1 MLAEVVDAVIGIDTH
16 RDSHEVEIADPR
28 GTPIATM
35 RISNDSAGFTQLL
48 AAVAEVAPGP
58 RLAVSLEGS
67 RSYGIGLARALTA
80 AGLLVIECEQP
91 ARKQRRGKG
100 KSDPIDAHL
109 AVLAAL
115 RLDADRLPEPRAD
128 GDREALRILL
138 GTRQEITAA
147 STGQTN
153 RLRALLLAGDDT
165 DRRVARGALT
175 ATVLAYLGGRELSVP
190 ARRDQAVRHA
200 EIQRL
205 ALALQQARE
214 QLATNRRQLL
224 AIVADLAPGLTDRYG
239 VGPVTAAQAVV
250 SFSHPGRC
258 RTEAAFAALAG
269 TSPIPASSG
278 RIVRHRLNRGG
289 DRALNCA
296 IHTIA
301 VTRIRSCPRT
311 RAYIQR
317 RTVEGKTPRE
327 IRRCLKRYITRELYR
342 QLTRSMQ
349 PANRP

>member
-1 MLAEVVDAVIGIDTH
+1 
-16 RDSHEVEIADPR
+16 
-28 GTPIATM
+28 M
-35 RISNDSAGFTQLL
+35 RISNDDAGFMQLL
-48 AAVAEVAPGP
+48 AAVVEAAPGP
-58 RLAVSLEGS
+58 RVAVSLEGS

-80 AGLLVIECEQP
+80 AGLPVIECEQP
-91 ARKQRRGKG
+91 ARKQRRCKG

-115 RLDADRLPEPRAD
+115 RLDADRLHELRAD

-138 GTRQEITAA
+138 NARQEITAV
-147 STGQTN
+147 STAQTN

-165 DRRVARGALT
+165 DRQTARSALT
-175 ATVLAYLGGRELSVP
+175 ATTLASLACRELP
-190 ARRDQAVRHA
+190 AAAGRDHAVRHA

-205 ALALQQARE
+205 ALALQQARR
-214 QLATNRRQLL
+214 QLAANRRQLL
-224 AIVADLAPGLTDRYG
+224 AIVADIAPGLTNRYG
-239 VGPVTAAQAVV
+239 VGPITAAQAVV

-258 RTEAAFAALAG
+258 RDEAAFAALAG
-269 TSPIPASSG
+269 TNPIPASSG

-301 VTRIRSCPRT
+301 LARIHRCLRT
-311 RAYIQR
+311 RAYIER
-317 RTVEGKTPRE
+317 RTAEGKTPRE
-327 IRRCLKRYITRELYR
+327 IRRCLKRYIARELYR
-342 QLTRSMQ
+342 QLTQSMT